1 MDKVWWFLQ
10 KTKTEITIMIGQSHF
25 WVYTQKNWKWGY
37 WKCSCLHTHVC
48 SSIVHNSWKMKAAQ
62 MAIHEKWMNRKW
74 CVPTEEY

>member
-10 KTKTEITIMIGQSHF
+10 KPKTEITIMIGQSHF

-37 WKCSCLHTHVC
+37 RRCLHTHVC

-62 MAIHEKWMNRKW
+62 MAIHENWMNRKW